1 MEISYKLEHFEGP
14 LDLLLHLIEKNKVS
28 IYDIPIVEITNQYL
42 DYVNHMDQEDLNL
55 VSDFLVMAATLI
67 DIKSRMLLPR
77 EEEEE
82 GEEEDPRTE
91 LVNRLLEYKKYKYIS
106 QELAELEDSAGMHL
120 FKPATVPPEVAR
132 YEPPVDLDQ
141 LLDGLTLARLQAIF
155 QQVMKRKEDK
165 IDRVRSSFGTIKKE
179 PVSLEE
185 RIGSVMAYARK
196 HRTFRFRQILEQST
210 DKLEVVVTFLAVLEL
225 MKIGKIHLTQ
235 ENLFDDME
243 IETLEPEGA
252 EEDLDLEGLDGM
264 ME

>member
-42 DYVNHMDQEDLNL
+42 DYVNHMDKEDLNL

-82 GEEEDPRTE
+82 SEEEDPRTE
-91 LVNRLLEYKKYKYIS
+91 LVTRLLEYKKYKYIS
-106 QELAELEDSAGMHL
+106 QELADLEDSAGLHL

-132 YEPPVDLDQ
+132 YEPPVDLDE
-141 LLDGLTLARLQAIF
+141 LLDGLTLARLQTIF
-155 QQVMKRKEDK
+155 HQVMKRKEDK

-179 PVSLEE
+179 PISLEE
-185 RIGSVMAYARK
+185 RIGSVMDYARK
-196 HRTFRFRQILEQST
+196 HRTFRFRQILEQGA
-210 DKLEVVVTFLAVLEL
+210 DKLEVVVTFLAILEL

-235 ENLFDDME
+235 EHLFYDMD
-243 IETLEPEGA
+243 IETLEAEG
-252 EEDLDLEGLDGM
+252 EEEELDLEGLEGI